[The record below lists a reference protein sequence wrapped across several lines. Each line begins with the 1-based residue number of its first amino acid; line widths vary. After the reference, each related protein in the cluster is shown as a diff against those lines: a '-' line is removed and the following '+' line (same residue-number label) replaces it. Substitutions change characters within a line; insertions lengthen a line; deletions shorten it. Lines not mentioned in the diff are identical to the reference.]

1 MYIDWDIIIKVGAV
15 ITALTAVLGVVIFV
29 VRWFNKQN
37 QQTTDIA
44 ELKKHHEED
53 MQQTKDKEAKDI
65 QELRDELCVLSYG
78 MLAALDGLKQLH
90 CNGEVTK
97 AHEMLS
103 KHLNKQAHGQHNG

>member
-1 MYIDWDIIIKVGAV
+1 MYIDWDVIIKIGGV
-15 ITALTAVLGVVIFV
+15 ITALATIIGAIVIIAK
-29 VRWFNKQN
+29 WFNKQN

-44 ELKKHHEED
+44 DIKKHHE
-53 MQQTKDKEAKDI
+53 ADI
-65 QELRDELCVLSYG
+65 KELRDELCVLSYG

-103 KHLNKQAHGQHNG
+103 KHLNKQAHGQH

>member
-1 MYIDWDIIIKVGAV
+1 MFLEWIWTLLGRIAFFTGTIGAKNSFPKPLSKEQEEKYL
-15 ITALTAVLGVVIFV
+15 ALVARG
-29 VRWFNKQN
+29 
-37 QQTTDIA
+37 
-44 ELKKHHEED
+44 
-53 MQQTKDKEAKDI
+53 DKEAKDI

-97 AHEMLS
+97 AHDMLS

>member
-1 MYIDWDIIIKVGAV
+1 MYIDWDVIIKVGAV
-15 ITALTAVLGVVIFV
+15 IAASSTILGAVVFV
-29 VRWFNKQN
+29 VKWVNKQN
-37 QQTTDIA
+37 KQTADIKD
-44 ELKKHHEED
+44 LKKHHDED
-53 MQQTKDKEAKDI
+53 IQKEAKDI

-103 KHLNKQAHGQHNG
+103 KHLNKQAHGQHNN